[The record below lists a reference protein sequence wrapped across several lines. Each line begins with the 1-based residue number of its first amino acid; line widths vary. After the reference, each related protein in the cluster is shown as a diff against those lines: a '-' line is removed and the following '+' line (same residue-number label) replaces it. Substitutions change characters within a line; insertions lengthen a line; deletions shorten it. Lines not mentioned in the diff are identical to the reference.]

1 MLVLSRK
8 LGEEVIIGSAIR
20 VVVLKVAG
28 GKVKLGFAAPSDV
41 TICRKE
47 ISQTPC
53 ETVTAPAA
61 NLSRHDG
68 WRKTR
73 KK

>member
-8 LGEEVIIGSAIR
+8 VSDEVIIANTIR

-28 GKVKLGFAAPSDV
+28 GRVKLGFTAPSDV
-41 TICRKE
+41 SICRKE

-53 ETVTAPAA
+53 ETVTPPAA
-61 NLSRHDG
+61 HLSQHDG
-68 WRKTR
+68 WRKTQR
-73 KK
+73 E